1 MPRLRNLNAEDRATI
16 DALINEAKN
25 RPLTSDEIRRLWFL
39 SNPDNDYKI
48 DFPGRHGAEA
58 PELYLDLYNG
68 QIYEL
73 LKDGVTR
80 SYVHFVDEK
89 LSDFLNVSSG
99 GGGSNRG
106 GGVFARFAPVKS
118 KALRNALPEF
128 PRVPHGVKVKFPE
141 LLKDWNKYEEELQE
155 WVRSV
160 QDNLS

>member
-1 MPRLRNLNAEDRATI
+1 MKFQDLLANILRER
-16 DALINEAKN
+16 
-25 RPLTSDEIRRLWFL
+25 
-39 SNPDNDYKI
+39 
-48 DFPGRHGAEA
+48 
-58 PELYLDLYNG
+58 
-68 QIYEL
+68 QQ
-73 LKDGVTR
+73 LKPHQSQYHR
-80 SYVHFVDEK
+80 ISKK

-118 KALRNALPEF
+118 KALKNPLPEF

-155 WVRSV
+155 WVKSV

>member
-1 MPRLRNLNAEDRATI
+1 MPRLRNLNAEDRGTI
-16 DALINEAKN
+16 DSLIDQARA

-48 DFPGRHGAEA
+48 DFPGRGTEA
-58 PELYLDLYNG
+58 PPLYLDLYNG

-89 LSDFLNVSSG
+89 LSEFLNVS

-106 GGVFARFAPVKS
+106 SGVFARLAPVKS
-118 KALRNALPEF
+118 KALKNPLPEF

-141 LLKDWNKYEEELQE
+141 LLRDWNKYEEELQE
-155 WVRSV
+155 WVKSV